1 MQHYE
6 RELAQK
12 ASMYDMLSNY
22 YKYLDPQRHVMYYYQ
37 HLQCMNQL
45 IHLQNQQMM
54 VGYYRSAQ
62 NPSQNQSQQQSYVR
76 AFHASP
82 NAPAVDIYVNDQ
94 KLLENVQYKQ
104 TSDYIPVMAGS
115 YRIKITPAGKSETV
129 LSQDVEVPSNTA
141 ITLAAAGNVENLT
154 LVPYQDDRNPV
165 QGKSKAR
172 FIHLSPD
179 APAVDIA
186 VKGGDILFS
195 NVAFKQAT
203 DYLTLPQTTVDLE
216 VRPAGSDQVVLTI
229 PSVKFD
235 ANQIYSAVAVGYA
248 QGSPKLEATFI

>member
-1 MQHYE
+1 MQSYE

-12 ASMYDMLSNY
+12 ASMYNMLSNY

-54 VGYYRSAQ
+54 GGYFRSEH
-62 NPSQNQSQQQSYVR
+62 NSSQQQSFVR

-104 TSDYIPVMAGS
+104 TSDYIPVMPGS
-115 YRIKITPAGKSETV
+115 YRIKITPAGQSQAV
-129 LSQDVEVPSNTA
+129 LTQDVEVPSNAA
-141 ITLAAAGNVENLT
+141 ITLAAAGNVEDLT
-154 LVPYQDDRNPV
+154 LVPYQDDRTPV
-165 QGKSKAR
+165 QEKAKAR

-186 VKGGDILFS
+186 VKGGDVLFS
-195 NVAFKQAT
+195 NVGFKQST
-203 DYLTLPQTTVDLE
+203 DYLTLSPTTVDLE
-216 VRPAGSDQVVLTI
+216 VRPAGSNQVVLTI
-229 PSVKFD
+229 PNVKLD
-235 ANQIYSAVAVGYA
+235 ANQIYNAVAVGYA
-248 QGSPKLEATFI
+248 QGSPQLEAIFI

>member
-1 MQHYE
+1 MHHNE

-22 YKYLDPQRHVMYYYQ
+22 YKYIDPQRHVMYYYQ
-37 HLQCMNQL
+37 HLQCVNQL
-45 IHLQNQQMM
+45 ILLQNQQMM
-54 VGYYRSAQ
+54 GRYYRPDQ
-62 NPSQNQSQQQSYVR
+62 NESPQQSYVR

-104 TSDYIPVMAGS
+104 TSDYIPVMPGT
-115 YRIKITPAGKSETV
+115 YRIKITPTGQSQEV
-129 LSQDVEVPSNTA
+129 LSQDVEVPSNAA
-141 ITLAAAGNVENLT
+141 ITLAAAGNDENLT

-165 QGKSKAR
+165 QGEAKAR

-195 NVAFKQAT
+195 NVNFKQST
-203 DYLTLPQTTVDLE
+203 EYKTLSPITVDLE
-216 VRPAGSDQVVLTI
+216 VRPAGSNQVVLTI
-229 PSVKFD
+229 PNVKLD
-235 ANQIYSAVAVGYA
+235 ENQIYNIVAVGYA
-248 QGSPKLEATFI
+248 QGSPKLEAIII